1 MDMPMW
7 LPLDHKLQNGQ
18 QRKMEKT
25 DNTAVYWTP

>member
-1 MDMPMW
+1 MDMLIW

-25 DNTAVYWTP
+25 DNTAVY